1 MTDNIGPILEKA
13 QESLAAAELLLQ
25 QGFTDFAASRAYYA
39 MFYVAEALLLQR
51 GLTFSSHSAVLAAFG
66 KEFARTK
73 ELDPV
78 YHRFL
83 ILAQEYRQQGDYNFG
98 PGVTP
103 EQVQD
108 VVEWGR
114 QFLEEAR
121 NYLKRKMPP
130 SDLEQV

>member
-83 ILAQEYRQQGDYNFG
+83 ILAQEYRQQGDYNF
-98 PGVTP
+98 
-103 EQVQD
+103 
-108 VVEWGR
+108 
-114 QFLEEAR
+114 
-121 NYLKRKMPP
+121 
-130 SDLEQV
+130 